1 MPLGDHLEE
10 LRRRVIIGLLGLV
23 PLVALSLT
31 FGTQILEFLT
41 APAQDALRAAGQPA
55 RLQALGP
62 IEVFSAYLKISL
74 ISAVVVGAPWILYQ
88 LWCFV
93 APGLYE
99 RERRFVYILIPLSS
113 ILTILGALFL
123 YRVVMPL
130 LLVFL
135 IGFGTGI
142 GAPTTRREPLPAGVT
157 LLQLPVLDAD
167 PVDPLPGQAWVN
179 TRLSEL
185 RIAVAKPNQPAA
197 IFSVDLAAEAGISQ
211 HYRLSEYIGLFA
223 TLCLAFVVAFQTPVV
238 VLLLG
243 WSGFVKR
250 EVFIKYRRHAVLTC
264 AVVAALLSP
273 GDPPSLLAILL
284 ALYLLYELGVFL
296 LKVIPA
302 HRVAAGFTREQQNR
316 TAAQQSALDED
327 DDHTP

>member
-1 MPLGDHLEE
+1 MPLGDHLDE
-10 LRRRVIIGLLGLV
+10 LRRRLIIGLLGLV
-23 PLVALSLT
+23 PLVAISLT

-41 APAQDALRAAGQPA
+41 APAQDALRAANQPA

-74 ISAVVVGAPWILYQ
+74 ISAVVVGAPWLLYQ
-88 LWCFV
+88 FWCFV

-99 RERRFVYILIPLSS
+99 RERRFVYVLLPLSS
-113 ILTILGALFL
+113 LLTILGALFL

-135 IGFGTGI
+135 IGFGTSI
-142 GAPTTRREPLPAGVT
+142 GAATPRREPLPANVT
-157 LLQLPVLDAD
+157 LLQLPILDAD
-167 PVDPLPGQAWVN
+167 PIDPLPGQAWVN

-185 RIAVAKPNQPAA
+185 RVATARPGEDPV
-197 IFSVDLAAEAGISQ
+197 IYSVDLAASAGISQ

-264 AVVAALLSP
+264 AIAAALLSP
-273 GDPPSLLAILL
+273 GDPPSLFAIMIV
-284 ALYLLYELGVFL
+284 LYLLYELGVFL
-296 LKVIPA
+296 LKIIPA
-302 HRVAAGFTREQQNR
+302 QRVAAGFTHKQQLR
-316 TAAQQSALDED
+316 TLAQHPVDDD